1 MYICTIWTCHLTASA
16 NVIRPDYSQHN
27 EFRSMIHATGIMHR
41 GTLHRTHRA
50 LTLYTGG
57 HTTHRGINAHRRAV
71 YFPEHRQ
78 LRIRRSHEGVPG
90 GAKVHRLIVTK
101 TINLSSSSSSSTSSL
116 LSKSYQGHEKYSNG
130 FAITLNIITS

>member
-1 MYICTIWTCHLTASA
+1 MYICTILICHLTASA
-16 NVIRPDYSQHN
+16 NVVHTDYSRHN

-41 GTLHRTHRA
+41 GALHTQGTGVIHRWA
-50 LTLYTGG
+50 YYTQG
-57 HTTHRGINAHRRAV
+57 HNAHRRAV

-101 TINLSSSSSSSTSSL
+101 TINLSSSLSSSTPSS
-116 LSKSYQGHEKYSNG
+116 LSKSCQGHEKYSNG
-130 FAITLNIITS
+130 FAITLNIINS